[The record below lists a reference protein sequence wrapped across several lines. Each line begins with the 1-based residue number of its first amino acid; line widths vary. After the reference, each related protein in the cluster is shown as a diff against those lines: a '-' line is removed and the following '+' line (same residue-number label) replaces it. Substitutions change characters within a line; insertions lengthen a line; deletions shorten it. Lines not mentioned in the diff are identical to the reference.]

1 MRSTS
6 GYALTLECGQH
17 ADPAAPDVAYRA
29 IKNTLAFLGFIDAP
43 QPEPIAD
50 ADMEALNMVVV
61 HDKLH
66 ASDRFIK
73 TWSSF
78 DKVKQGEQIGV
89 RADGTAVTA
98 EFDAYILF
106 PDVNAQANAEW
117 YYLARVASSF

>member
-1 MRSTS
+1 
-6 GYALTLECGQH
+6 
-17 ADPAAPDVAYRA
+17 
-29 IKNTLAFLGFIDAP
+29 
-43 QPEPIAD
+43 
-50 ADMEALNMVVV
+50 MVVV

-66 ASDRFIK
+66 ADDRFIK

-78 DKVKQGEQIGV
+78 DKVQEGEQIGV
-89 RADGTAVTA
+89 RADGTPVTA